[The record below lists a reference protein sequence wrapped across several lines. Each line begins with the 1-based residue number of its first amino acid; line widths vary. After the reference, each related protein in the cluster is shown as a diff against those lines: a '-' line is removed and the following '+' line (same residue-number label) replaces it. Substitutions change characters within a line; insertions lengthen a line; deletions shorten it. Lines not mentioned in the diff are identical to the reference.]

1 MHYLIIH
8 PLHSASQS
16 ILKTL
21 AYFNVFNYPLKKEEI
36 ISFLDAGFS
45 ATEMDEAFGF
55 LVNEKL
61 IFRVD
66 EFYALYDN
74 PFLAQRR
81 KKGNERSVKQ
91 LRIAAKV
98 AGLLSRIPYVRGVA
112 VSGSLSKNFADDG
125 SDIDFFIITAKDRL
139 WIARTF
145 MHLFKKLTYLAGKQ
159 HWFCM
164 NYYVD
169 ETALEIREKNIFT
182 ATEVITAVPL
192 RGDSI
197 FRDFITANEWSKK
210 YYPNY
215 RGTRQS
221 KKIRKGFMKPVAERM
236 LNNRIGNRLDNW
248 LMKLTVKR
256 WLKKTE
262 LKKRNSQG
270 VLMGMD
276 AGKHYSKP
284 DPRFF
289 QEKVVHR
296 VNLKMEQLLQELESF
311 TAVKAV

>member
-1 MHYLIIH
+1 LHYLIKD
-8 PLHSASQS
+8 PLQLAAQS

-36 ISFLDAGFS
+36 ISYLDASFS
-45 ATEMDEAFGF
+45 DTEMDKAFRV
-55 LVNEKL
+55 LLNEKL

-66 EFYALYDN
+66 EFYALYNN
-74 PFLAQRR
+74 PFLVQRR
-81 KKGNERSVKQ
+81 KKGNERAIKQ

-98 AGLLSRIPYVRGVA
+98 ARLLSRFPYVRGVF

-125 SDIDFFIITAKDRL
+125 SDIDFFIITAKNRL
-139 WIARTF
+139 WIARTI
-145 MHLFKKLTYLAGKQ
+145 MHLFKKLTYLTGKQ

-164 NYYVD
+164 NYFVD

-182 ATEVITAVPL
+182 ATEVITALPL

-197 FRDFITANEWSKK
+197 FRDFITANEWTKK
-210 YYPNY
+210 YYPHHSGMN
-215 RGTRQS
+215 RPG
-221 KKIRKGFMKPVAERM
+221 KIRKGFIKPVIEM
-236 LNNRIGNRLDNW
+236 IFNNKLGNGLDNW
-248 LMKLTVKR
+248 LMQLTIKR
-256 WLKKTE
+256 WRKKTE

-270 VLMGMD
+270 ILMAMD
-276 AGKHYSKP
+276 AGKHYSKS
-284 DPRFF
+284 DPRYF

-296 VNLKMEQLLQELESF
+296 FNLKMEQLLQESASF